1 LIILKFREIER
12 GTMTEEQVIEAV
24 KDRHFGSVDLDA
36 VCIKRLR
43 DRSEDFVSSGR
54 TVREL
59 LDIIERLLEI

>member
-1 LIILKFREIER
+1 
-12 GTMTEEQVIEAV
+12 MTEEQVIEAV

-36 VCIKRLR
+36 ACIKRLR